1 MDPLKQMA
9 TNEHAWPIYLMYQ
22 YWKKLQMSS
31 LLKLIVRIEFNLAG
45 IVTVDPLQ
53 KKLNIFE
60 LSKNMVTPR
69 RGGRGGGG
77 GGGFTTNHT
86 PL

>member
-1 MDPLKQMA
+1 
-9 TNEHAWPIYLMYQ
+9 
-22 YWKKLQMSS
+22 MSS

-69 RGGRGGGG
+69 RGGGGGG
-77 GGGFTTNHT
+77 VGGGVYHKSHT
-86 PL
+86 IIGVLSP